1 MPDLPPEDLPLAAIG
16 RYPRFSQ
23 AQERGLVA
31 AAMDCP
37 YWVIR
42 EGNEFVLY
50 VEEAAAVAVASELQ
64 KFEEENAARSRLP
77 SPPTVNLPKI
87 ETLSLYAAAAM
98 MSGYWVLQQRLPEK
112 VFDRGEAM
120 NRWIIAGEWWRS
132 VTALT
137 LHRDFSH
144 FVANLGFGLLFAAFL
159 QPRLGG
165 GVTWLGIV
173 LAGTLGNFVNAWFY
187 KSAPHSSIGASTAV
201 FGGLGLL
208 MAWEFIARWRVPR
221 TRHWWQ
227 LVVPLGGGLALLAFL
242 GAGDESGGG
251 RTDYMAHFWGFV
263 SGTILGAILA
273 SMRRGTRVVQGLCAV
288 AALTLPLIAWWLA
301 SRAVVG

>member
-1 MPDLPPEDLPLAAIG
+1 MPDLPPDDTPLAAVG
-16 RYPRFSQ
+16 RYPKFSQ

-31 AAMDCP
+31 AAMDFP

-42 EGNEFVLY
+42 EGNEYVLY
-50 VEEAAAVAVASELQ
+50 VEESTAAVMSSELAKYEEEAAARPPISNVP
-64 KFEEENAARSRLP
+64 AAE
-77 SPPTVNLPKI
+77 LPKL
-87 ETLSLYAAAAM
+87 ETLSLYVAAAAISGFWM
-98 MSGYWVLQQRLPEK
+98 MQQGLPEK
-112 VFDRGEAM
+112 LFDRGEAT

-137 LHRDFSH
+137 LHRDFGH
-144 FVANLGFGLLFAAFL
+144 FIANLGFGLLFAAFL

-173 LAGTLGNFVNAWFY
+173 LAGSLGNFVNAWFY
-187 KSAPHSSIGASTAV
+187 KSAPHSSVGASTAV

-208 MAWEFIARWRVPR
+208 MAWEFAARWRSPS

-242 GAGDESGGG
+242 GSGDESTGN
-251 RTDYMAHFWGFV
+251 RTDYMAHFWGFAC
-263 SGTILGAILA
+263 GAILGAVA
-273 SMRRGTRVVQGLCAV
+273 APMRRASPFAQRMCA
-288 AALTLPLIAWWLA
+288 AIALILPLVAWWLA
-301 SRAVVG
+301 SS